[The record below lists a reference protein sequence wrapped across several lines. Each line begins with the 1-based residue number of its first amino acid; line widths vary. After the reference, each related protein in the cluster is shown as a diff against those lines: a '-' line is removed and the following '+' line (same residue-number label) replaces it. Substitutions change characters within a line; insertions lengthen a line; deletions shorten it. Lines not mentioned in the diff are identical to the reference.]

1 MRRLNLSNTAKV
13 LYLKDIPVYDI
24 EKDILLDK
32 QRAPGILQKH
42 ASPDLFKMWLKLR
55 YSSNTNTLARV
66 LKGVTFGQGNRALI
80 NEKTRIF
87 SLSDCY
93 WIADK
98 YDNTITFENMS
109 PYFNDFWKGVNEYA
123 GEAVPTLY
131 ANGALHKCWLSS
143 TDLYKCGDNVE
154 IEIECSRLAILC
166 QIPCAEVIKYDKGII
181 IKNFTS
187 KDIMLESIDIS
198 GRLDPDD
205 FDETNILELFGFDGF
220 RMILIDAIFGNGDRH
235 AGNFGYLRDANTGEY
250 LSMAPLYDFDHAL
263 DATGLKDYLLLDA
276 IDISKSNK
284 QYKEEAI
291 RISTII
297 ASNTSNE
304 VFRKR
309 ASCILNHLHIK

>member
-42 ASPDLFKMWLKLR
+42 VSPALFKMWLKLR

-98 YDNTITFENMS
+98 YDDTITFENMS

-166 QIPCAEVIKYDKGII
+166 QIPCAEVIRYDKGII
-181 IKNFTS
+181 VKNFTS

-205 FDETNILELFGFDGF
+205 FD
-220 RMILIDAIFGNGDRH
+220 
-235 AGNFGYLRDANTGEY
+235 
-250 LSMAPLYDFDHAL
+250 HAL
-263 DATGLKDYLLLDA
+263 DATGTTDNLLLDA
-276 IDISKSNK
+276 INIAKSNK
-284 QYKEEAI
+284 QYYQEAI
-291 RISTII
+291 RISAII
-297 ASNTSNE
+297 ANNTSNE

-309 ASCILNHLHIK
+309 ASCILKHLKE